1 MANDNKSV
9 KMIVEISGKQHVVE
23 AGGRVVTVQPGAKE
37 GETIEAKDLLTG
49 KRVGLKVL
57 KNFLGKKIQGLKF
70 HSKSRYTRR
79 YGHRQPMSLLE
90 LTLEAKPK
98 EKETKSVP
106 KKTAK
111 KAASKK
117 ESK

>member
-23 AGGRVVTVQPGAKE
+23 AGERIVSVQPDAKE
-37 GETIEAKDLLTG
+37 GDTIEVKDLLTG
-49 KRVGLKVL
+49 KSVGLKVL

-90 LTLEAKPK
+90 LTSESKPK
-98 EKETKSVP
+98 ATVKKSTPKEAT
-106 KKTAK
+106 KKTVAK
-111 KAASKK
+111 KGSK
-117 ESK
+117 